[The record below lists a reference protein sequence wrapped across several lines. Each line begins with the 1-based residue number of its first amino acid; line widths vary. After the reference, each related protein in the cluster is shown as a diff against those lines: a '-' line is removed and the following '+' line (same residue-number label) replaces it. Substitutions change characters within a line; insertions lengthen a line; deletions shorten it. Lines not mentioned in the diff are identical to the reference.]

1 MSRHEDAVGSPT
13 PEVAFHAGE
22 GCDASLDRALLA
34 RSFAVLLGHFP
45 KRVAR
50 VDVLLVGDAAMDAA
64 HQRFMNIS
72 GTTDVMSFPAHD
84 EADPHAGVEADLYV
98 CTDVARRE
106 ALARGHAIEREIL
119 LYAVHGTLHAC
130 GFRDDTEATAAL
142 IHAEEDRVLSAG
154 GYGSVYARES
164 ADGASDARHG

>member
-1 MSRHEDAVGSPT
+1 ML

-22 GCDASLDRALLA
+22 GCDPSLDRAQLA
-34 RSFAVLLGHFP
+34 RSFEALLDHFP

-84 EADPHAGVEADLYV
+84 EADPHAGVEADLYIS
-98 CTDVARRE
+98 TDVARRE
-106 ALARGHAIEREIL
+106 ALARGHSIEREVL

-130 GFRDDTEATAAL
+130 GFRDDTEASAAC
-142 IHAEEDRVLSAG
+142 IHAEEDRILSAG
-154 GYGSVYARES
+154 GYGSVYARDP
-164 ADGASDARHG
+164 ADGASDAQHGERTRSNL